1 MYIGSSL
8 SIDGQVIIFYW
19 IERFT
24 LLSTKTK
31 YQSFLIS
38 YKIKFH

>member
-8 SIDGQVIIFYW
+8 SIDGQVIRFYW
-19 IERFT
+19 IEGFT

-31 YQSFLIS
+31 YQRFLIS
-38 YKIKFH
+38 YKIKFQ

>member
-19 IERFT
+19 IAGFHPAIH
-24 LLSTKTK
+24 KNK
-31 YQSFLIS
+31 IS
-38 YKIKFH
+38 KILNFIQN